1 VAEIRESS
9 RSSPEFAY
17 QKQQLRDFMD
27 EAAGQLNEK
36 QRTAFTLRDIEGCKV
51 DDVAQIMDM
60 PEATVRWYLHRARSR
75 IRKELLRRCPHLL
88 ALMGLR

>member
-1 VAEIRESS
+1 MAEIRESS